1 MDKAR
6 VDRSL
11 FVGSWD
17 QFVVR
22 FPQKAHEY
30 KQEEPSFQEH
40 AIADSQKMVMYV
52 PPYFEGTITLT
63 SYPLLFSVTILKII
77 IIIDTKKPVTVEEQS
92 FREQSCQQLMHIVLS
107 EGAQCLYVHQFSL
120 EGDNVFVRATNTTLY
135 SAASFNYS
143 VLYAGT
149 ASITHYYDSF
159 IRGHNANTIFNGVYC
174 ATQKQT
180 IKLFSAVH
188 HYAPYTKSK
197 VLVKGIVADWAHV
210 VYKGC
215 IFIDNAAHNTEAA
228 QENKTLIVGDYGSVN
243 SVPVLEV
250 LNNEVQCAHASAV
263 GRLDQQHIMYLR
275 SRGYSLSNAKR
286 AIIEGYLSDVFMSDH
301 IVFLQKQITLI
312 INSLT
317 LV

>member
-6 VDRSL
+6 VDTSL

-17 QFVVR
+17 QFVLR

-30 KQEEPSFQEH
+30 KQEESSFQEH
-40 AIADSQKMVMYV
+40 AIADAQKMVMYV

-63 SYPLLFSVTILKII
+63 GYPLLFSVTILKII
-77 IIIDTKKPVTVEEQS
+77 IIIDTKKPVTVEEQF

-107 EGAQCLYVHQFSL
+107 EGAQCLYAHQFSL
-120 EGDNVFVRATNTTLY
+120 QGDNVFVRATSTTLY

-143 VLYAGT
+143 VMYAGT

-159 IRGHNANTIFNGVYC
+159 IRGHNANTVFNGVYC
-174 ATQKQT
+174 ATQKQI
-180 IKLFSAVH
+180 IKLFSAVY

-197 VLVKGIVADWAHV
+197 VLVKGIVADWAYV

-263 GRLDQQHIMYLR
+263 GRVDQQHIMYLR
-275 SRGYSLSNAKR
+275 SRGFSLVQAQR
-286 AIIEGYLSDVFMSDH
+286 MIINSYVSDVFNSD
-301 IVFLQKQITLI
+301 VTALLKEKLRKI
-312 INSLT
+312 INL
-317 LV
+317 LPVI